1 MLYSE
6 DVPEELNDPT
16 GECQYG
22 EEERVTDVVVLSP
35 APDLLHV
42 VRLTPVDRHGVLV
55 VANVRSS
62 YGHGTPHKLLNG
74 VRTLFGYFTVIKER
88 SSHYIVVGQLQF
100 ELRGGAEPSE
110 EHVLQV
116 DEGRPEGAVVEGGHQ
131 GPGEHVRRAAQ
142 EGGEN
147 VERVECGGEVPL
159 AGGVPDGN
167 AVHNVPD
174 QSVVN
179 VGGDHFVVFVWNVDH
194 H

>member
-1 MLYSE
+1 M
-6 DVPEELNDPT
+6 
-16 GECQYG
+16 
-22 EEERVTDVVVLSP
+22 
-35 APDLLHV
+35 
-42 VRLTPVDRHGVLV
+42 
-55 VANVRSS
+55 
-62 YGHGTPHKLLNG
+62 
-74 VRTLFGYFTVIKER
+74 IKER

-142 EGGEN
+142 EGGEY

-194 H
+194 HWEEMWGLQGRPELFRVDKNIVINFEYKLGIGTAGREPLEEKGRLECEIEISVVEILQDNVIIVLRLCGDSFLQVRVS